1 MDAQFQV
8 SRVVSVPLSAT
19 PDASHASAFTDLDG
33 LMQGPSGAHQAVRQV
48 LADAA
53 RLSRHAAEELQQAR
67 SLQHANHVLEHLTA
81 VGQDITAGIDA
92 KTVLRVLHRH
102 VETLLDSHSVA
113 IWLLEGD
120 ELVLRFGSDDGEP
133 LPEFRLSMHESH
145 TNVARSARE
154 QVEILLQHQPGDGG
168 HARIPGTRSMHTALF
183 APLLSGGVVYGVLSA
198 QSRRL
203 NAYDEQ
209 DRQVFR
215 TLCGYGGVALANV
228 ASARRL
234 AQAEAELA
242 QEKMRNVLIHAGKL
256 ATIGQLASGLVH
268 EMAHPVATI
277 AMWNDTAQ
285 QFAADPSPLEVQRC
299 LRKIE
304 RETDRLHGLIGRLR
318 DFARS
323 DPPTI
328 VDTDLASVVADA
340 KVLFMPRLHM
350 EDVVYDEDVSALPI
364 RADTERLGL
373 VIANLVVNAM
383 EALHQSAE
391 RRIELRG
398 RLEGDRVLLSVR
410 DTGAGIADDVL
421 PRLFQPFFT
430 TKPRGSGLG
439 LGLSISTEA
448 MTSMNG
454 CIVADNHPQG
464 GAVFTLSLPVRAVV
478 SRPSDRP
485 RADACDAQIGQ

>member
-1 MDAQFQV
+1 MDLQLQV
-8 SRVVSVPLSAT
+8 SRVVSMPLSAI
-19 PDASHASAFTDLDG
+19 PSGGRASAAADLDG
-33 LMQGPSGAHQAVRQV
+33 LMQGPAGADQAVRQV

-53 RLSRHAAEELQQAR
+53 RLRRHAAQELQQAR

-81 VGQDITAGIDA
+81 VGQEITAGIDS
-92 KTVLRVLHRH
+92 KTVLHALHRH
-102 VETLLDSHSVA
+102 VETLLDSPSVA

-120 ELVLRFGSDDGEP
+120 ELVLRCGADDGEP
-133 LPEFRLSMHESH
+133 LPEFRLSMHESN
-145 TNVARSARE
+145 TNVARSGRE
-154 QVEILLQHQPGDGG
+154 QVEILLRQQPGDRV
-168 HARIPGTRSMHTALF
+168 HARIPGTRCMNTALF
-183 APLLSGGVVYGVLSA
+183 APLLSGGVLYGVLSA
-198 QSRRL
+198 QSRRM

-242 QEKMRNVLIHAGKL
+242 QEKIRNVLIHAGKL
-256 ATIGQLASGLVH
+256 ATIGQLSSGLVH
-268 EMAHPVATI
+268 EMAHPLATI
-277 AMWNDTAQ
+277 AMWNATAQ
-285 QFAADPSPLEVQRC
+285 QFATDAGALEVQRC

-323 DPPTI
+323 DPPTF
-328 VDTDLASVVADA
+328 VDTDLASVLADA

-373 VIANLVVNAM
+373 VIANLMVNAL
-383 EALHQSAE
+383 EALHQGAE
-391 RRIELRG
+391 RRIELRC
-398 RLEGDRVLLSVR
+398 RLDGDRVLLSVR

-439 LGLSISTEA
+439 LGLAISAEA
-448 MTSMNG
+448 MLSMNG
-454 CIVADNHPQG
+454 RIVAANHPQG
-464 GAVFTLSLPVRAVV
+464 GAVFTLSLPVRVV
-478 SRPSDRP
+478 
-485 RADACDAQIGQ
+485 A